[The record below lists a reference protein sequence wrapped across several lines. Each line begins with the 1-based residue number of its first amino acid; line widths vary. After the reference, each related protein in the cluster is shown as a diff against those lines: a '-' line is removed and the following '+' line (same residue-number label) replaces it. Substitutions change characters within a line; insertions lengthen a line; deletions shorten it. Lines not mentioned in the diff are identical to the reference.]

1 MPELTSLTKNVSNY
15 VTIYPYREIEDEDW
29 PAYLDEKGEWVDYG
43 EDWREVGFRCPYPT
57 VARLTQIRDLTQDLT
72 VEDKSFK
79 ILGGD
84 PKRTAKFLVYNL
96 IQDVTGV
103 TDQGERVLY
112 EKKTK
117 EWLYSEFCK
126 SSFLLSN
133 FRSSY
138 ELIAGKV
145 SREEKKEEEN
155 FSEPS
160 ETTSSESMRASKSGL
175 GVKKEST
182 PQKLSDGE
190 SAS

>member
-1 MPELTSLTKNVSNY
+1 MPEIKSLTKHVSNY
-15 VTIYPYREIEDEDW
+15 VTIYPYREIEDENW
-29 PAYLDEKGEWVDYG
+29 PAYQNEQGEWVGYDEG
-43 EDWREVGFRCPYPT
+43 WREVGFKCPYPT

-84 PKRTAKFLVYNL
+84 PKRAAKFLIYNL
-96 IQDVTGV
+96 IQDITGL

-112 EKKTK
+112 DKSTK
-117 EWLYSEFCK
+117 EWLYGEFCK

-145 SREEKKEEEN
+145 TKEEKKEEEN
-155 FSEPS
+155 FLEESGS
-160 ETTSSESMRASKSGL
+160 TSAASTRDSKSASRA
-175 GVKKEST
+175 KKEDT
-182 PQKLSDGE
+182 TLTQSDAG
-190 SAS
+190 

>member
-15 VTIYPYREIEDEDW
+15 VTIYPYREIDDDDW
-29 PAYLDEKGEWVDYG
+29 PMYQDEKGEWVGYDDG
-43 EDWREVGFRCPYPT
+43 WREIGFKCPYPT

-84 PKRTAKFLVYNL
+84 PKRAAKFLVYNL
-96 IQDVTGV
+96 IQDLTGL

-112 EKKTK
+112 DKKTK

-145 SREEKKEEEN
+145 TREEKKEEEN
-155 FSEPS
+155 FLEPS
-160 ETTSSESMRASKSGL
+160 ESTSSESMRGSKSASRT
-175 GVKKEST
+175 KKEST
-182 PQKLSDGE
+182 QQTPLEEGSP
-190 SAS
+190 S

>member
-1 MPELTSLTKNVSNY
+1 MPELSSLTKNVSNY

-29 PAYLDEKGEWVDYG
+29 PAYQDEKGEWVGYDEG
-43 EDWREVGFRCPYPT
+43 WREIGFKCPYPT

-84 PKRTAKFLVYNL
+84 PKRAAKFLVYNL
-96 IQDVTGV
+96 IQDVAGLTSE
-103 TDQGERVLY
+103 GERALY
-112 EKKTK
+112 DKKTK
-117 EWLYSEFCK
+117 EWLYNEFCK

-145 SREEKKEEEN
+145 TREEKKEEEN

-160 ETTSSESMRASKSGL
+160 EDISSGSTRGSKSSSRAR
-175 GVKKEST
+175 KEST
-182 PQKLSDGE
+182 PQTPLEEGSP
-190 SAS
+190 S

>member
-1 MPELTSLTKNVSNY
+1 MPELTTLTKNVSNY
-15 VTIYPYREIEDEDW
+15 VTIYPYREIGDEDW
-29 PAYLDEKGEWVDYG
+29 PTYQDEKGEWVGYDDG
-43 EDWREVGFRCPYPT
+43 WREVGFKCPYPT
-57 VARLTQIRDLTQDLT
+57 VARLSQIRDLTQDLT

-84 PKRTAKFLVYNL
+84 PKRAAKFLVYNL
-96 IQDVTGV
+96 IQDMIGL
-103 TDQGERVLY
+103 TDRGERVLY
-112 EKKTK
+112 DKKTK
-117 EWLYSEFCK
+117 EWLYNEFCK

-160 ETTSSESMRASKSGL
+160 ETTSSESMRASKSGSRT
-175 GVKKEST
+175 KKEST
-182 PQKLSDGE
+182 PQTLSEEG

>member
-1 MPELTSLTKNVSNY
+1 MPELTTLTKNVSNY

-29 PAYLDEKGEWVDYG
+29 PAYQDEKGEWVGYDDG
-43 EDWREVGFRCPYPT
+43 WREVGFKCTYPT

-84 PKRTAKFLVYNL
+84 PKRAAKFLVYNL
-96 IQDVTGV
+96 IQGIIGL
-103 TDQGERVLY
+103 TDRGERVLY
-112 EKKTK
+112 DKKTK
-117 EWLYSEFCK
+117 EWLYNEFCK

-145 SREEKKEEEN
+145 TREDKKEEEN

-160 ETTSSESMRASKSGL
+160 ESTSSESMRASKSGSRT
-175 GVKKEST
+175 KKEST
-182 PQKLSDGE
+182 PQTLSEEG

>member
-1 MPELTSLTKNVSNY
+1 MPELASLTKNVSNY

-29 PAYLDEKGEWVDYG
+29 PAYQDEKGEWVGYDEG
-43 EDWREVGFRCPYPT
+43 WRDIGFKCPYPT

-84 PKRTAKFLVYNL
+84 PKRAAKFLVYNL
-96 IQDVTGV
+96 IQDVTGL

-112 EKKTK
+112 DKKTK
-117 EWLYSEFCK
+117 EWLYNEFCK

-145 SREEKKEEEN
+145 TREEKKEEEN

-160 ETTSSESMRASKSGL
+160 ESTSSGSMRGSKSGSRT
-175 GVKKEST
+175 KKEST
-182 PQKLSDGE
+182 QQTPLEEG

>member
-43 EDWREVGFRCPYPT
+43 EGWREVGFRCPYPT

-84 PKRTAKFLVYNL
+84 PKRTTKILVY
-96 IQDVTGV
+96 
-103 TDQGERVLY
+103 
-112 EKKTK
+112 
-117 EWLYSEFCK
+117 
-126 SSFLLSN
+126 
-133 FRSSY
+133 RSSY

-175 GVKKEST
+175 RAKKEST

>member
-1 MPELTSLTKNVSNY
+1 MPELASLTKNVSNY
-15 VTIYPYREIEDEDW
+15 VTIFPYRDIEDEDW
-29 PAYLDEKGEWVDYG
+29 PAYQDEKGEWVGYDEG
-43 EDWREVGFRCPYPT
+43 WRDIGFKCPYPT

-84 PKRTAKFLVYNL
+84 PKRAAKFLVYNL
-96 IQDVTGV
+96 IQDVAGL

-112 EKKTK
+112 DKKTK
-117 EWLYSEFCK
+117 EWLYNEFCK

-145 SREEKKEEEN
+145 TREEKKEEEN
-155 FSEPS
+155 FSEPL
-160 ETTSSESMRASKSGL
+160 EPTSSGSMRGSKSASKT
-175 GVKKEST
+175 KKEST
-182 PQKLSDGE
+182 RQSPLEEGSP
-190 SAS
+190 S

>member
-1 MPELTSLTKNVSNY
+1 MPELTNLTKHVSNY
-15 VTIYPYREIEDEDW
+15 VTIFPYREIEDEDW
-29 PAYLDEKGEWVDYG
+29 PAYQDEKGEWVGYDEG
-43 EDWREVGFRCPYPT
+43 WREVGFKCPYPT

-84 PKRTAKFLVYNL
+84 PKRAAKFLVYNL
-96 IQDVTGV
+96 IQDVAGLTS
-103 TDQGERVLY
+103 QGERVLY
-112 EKKTK
+112 DKKTK
-117 EWLYSEFCK
+117 EWLYNEFCK

-145 SREEKKEEEN
+145 TREEKKEEEN

-160 ETTSSESMRASKSGL
+160 ESTSEESTRGSKSTS
-175 GVKKEST
+175 KARKEST
-182 PQKLSDGE
+182 QQTPLGE
-190 SAS
+190 GSPS

>member
-1 MPELTSLTKNVSNY
+1 MPELSSLTKNVSNY
-15 VTIYPYREIEDEDW
+15 VTISPYREIDDEDW
-29 PAYLDEKGEWVDYG
+29 PAYQDEKGEWVGYDDG
-43 EDWREVGFRCPYPT
+43 WREIGFKCPYPT

-84 PKRTAKFLVYNL
+84 PKRAAKFLVYNL
-96 IQDVTGV
+96 IQDITGL

-112 EKKTK
+112 DKKTK
-117 EWLYSEFCK
+117 EWLYNEFCK

-145 SREEKKEEEN
+145 TREEKKEEEN

-160 ETTSSESMRASKSGL
+160 ESTSSGSMRGSKSASKM
-175 GVKKEST
+175 KKEST
-182 PQKLSDGE
+182 QQTPLEEGSP
-190 SAS
+190 S